1 MQKINWQIK
10 RIGIGELKDWSKN
23 PRKLSK
29 EGYQSLKK
37 SVEDFGFHDVL
48 KIDTDGTIISG
59 HQRKRVLKEMGI
71 EYIDVLYPNRKL
83 TDKEMEI
90 IAIKSNRHEGEF
102 DFDILGNMFELE
114 TLMEAGFQDFEL
126 GFATSKEQDGVDSD
140 PLVGSMTT
148 YLTGNVKQ
156 ITLFFSLEEF
166 EKIVP
171 RLDKIMKESNME
183 SHTEV
188 FLRTLEIYENNNT
201 TKKRTK

>member
-1 MQKINWQIK
+1 MQKINWKIK
-10 RIGIGELKDWSKN
+10 KAKISELKDWTKN

-29 EGYQSLKK
+29 EGYESLKK

-48 KIDTDGTIISG
+48 KVDTDGTIISG

-71 EYIDVLYPNRKL
+71 KEVDVLFPDRKL
-83 TDKEMEI
+83 TDKEMEV

-140 PLVGSMTT
+140 PLVGSMST

-156 ITLFFSLEEF
+156 ITLFFSSEDF

-171 RLDKIMKESNME
+171 RLDKIMKESGLE

-188 FLRTLEIYENNNT
+188 FLKILEFYENTHT
-201 TKKRTK
+201 TKKSSK